1 MDTQEQIDRIR
12 QARELLRPLIMS
24 TAEPQIEAI
33 LRSAD
38 MELHWA
44 LWNLGLAV
52 EHRPEST
59 DVPAGRQA

>member
-1 MDTQEQIDRIR
+1 MNTQEQIHRIR
-12 QARELLRPLIMS
+12 QARDLLSPIIT
-24 TAEPQIEAI
+24 TAGEPQIEAI

-59 DVPAGRQA
+59 YVAAGPA